1 MPPFMPDEDKNFR
14 IFNFRF
20 WKVMMS
26 RENDLY
32 KLITNQRGLVY
43 CKI

>member
-1 MPPFMPDEDKNFR
+1 MPDEDKNFR

-32 KLITNQRGLVY
+32 KHNQPAKTCLL
-43 CKI
+43 